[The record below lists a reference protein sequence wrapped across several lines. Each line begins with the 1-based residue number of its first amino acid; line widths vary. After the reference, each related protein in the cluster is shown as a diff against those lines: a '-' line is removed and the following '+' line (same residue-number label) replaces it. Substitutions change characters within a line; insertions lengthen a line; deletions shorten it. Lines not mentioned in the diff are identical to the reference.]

1 MKTEKSENEER
12 NDERNEEEKKWERDR
27 EEKRKVKEK
36 KETNAKEKRESD
48 PLISNSFRKLQL
60 PANRK
65 RSVSRWDEILFQNEE
80 KKEKKKKRSLRL
92 VSTARRKLAYRQG
105 KELENLRGQT
115 RLRLR
120 EGELSPSEFL
130 VCAIHPRNL
139 MSKRRDSAARTWKLK
154 YTL

>member
-80 KKEKKKKRSLRL
+80 KKEKTFVTPRFYGSQEASVSPGKGTRKSPRADASPPPRRRTFTLWIPRL
-92 VSTARRKLAYRQG
+92 C
-105 KELENLRGQT
+105 N
-115 RLRLR
+115 
-120 EGELSPSEFL
+120 SP
-130 VCAIHPRNL
+130 A
-139 MSKRRDSAARTWKLK
+139 
-154 YTL
+154 